1 MRADMHRHNLV
12 VLDEQFDGEPVTERD
27 RERVQAGQPA
37 LQGMEAERGVQRVG
51 RQDVQAFFV
60 LGQQV
65 GVPFR
70 CLGCRCLGSRPTA

>member
-1 MRADMHRHNLV
+1 MRANMHRHNLV

-37 LQGMEAERGVQRVG
+37 LQGMEAERGVKRVG
-51 RQDVQAFFV
+51 RQDVQTLFV

-65 GVPFR
+65 GVSFR